1 MKAMHRM
8 AVIGES
14 SSIAG
19 FMALGFT
26 VLPAGDPVEAAA
38 LVKRAADEG
47 HAVIFVTEG
56 LAKDMLDEFVK
67 YAKKPLPIVL
77 TIPDSG
83 GDTGAAMAKLR
94 RTVEK
99 ALGADILFGKEGS
112 GQ

>member
-1 MKAMHRM
+1 M
-8 AVIGES
+8 AVIGDA

-19 FMALGFT
+19 FTALGLT
-26 VLPAGDPVEAAA
+26 VMPASSAQEAAA
-38 LVKRAADEG
+38 MLKAAADGG

-56 LAKDMLDEFVK
+56 LAKDMLEGITQ
-67 YAKKPLPIVL
+67 YSKKALPIVL
-77 TIPDSG
+77 TIPDNEG
-83 GDTGAAMAKLR
+83 NAGAAIMKLR

>member
-1 MKAMHRM
+1 MHRM

-56 LAKDMLDEFVK
+56 LAKDIQEAWDLS
-67 YAKKPLPIVL
+67 I
-77 TIPDSG
+77 
-83 GDTGAAMAKLR
+83 
-94 RTVEK
+94 
-99 ALGADILFGKEGS
+99 
-112 GQ
+112 